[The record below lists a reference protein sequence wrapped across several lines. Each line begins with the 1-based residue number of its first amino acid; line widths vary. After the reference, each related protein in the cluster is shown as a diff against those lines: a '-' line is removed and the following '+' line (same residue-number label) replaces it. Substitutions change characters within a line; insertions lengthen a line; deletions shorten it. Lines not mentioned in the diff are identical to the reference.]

1 MPCGRNGNETG
12 LILSGL
18 LDFPGRFGQTAF
30 ITGRK
35 QQGIWARFFNTLII
49 KDVWEARE
57 LPAATP
63 ILEGKAY
70 YIHIQKEEETHNHS
84 IFLFYSQKKLSG
96 GMKKH
101 MK

>member
-35 QQGIWARFFNTLII
+35 QQGIWARFFNKLII

-101 MK
+101 KK